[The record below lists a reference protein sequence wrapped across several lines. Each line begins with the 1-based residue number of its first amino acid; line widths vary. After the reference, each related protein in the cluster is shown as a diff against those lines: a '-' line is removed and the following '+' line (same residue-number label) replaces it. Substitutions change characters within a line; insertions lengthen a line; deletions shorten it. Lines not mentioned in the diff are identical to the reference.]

1 MTFAPVLYFV
11 SCFKKKDI
19 LFNGMLARAKSPAG
33 FILVATKHRKQKT
46 SAMKLA
52 SKMTKLLS
60 MITFTNVIDICR
72 MR

>member
-11 SCFKKKDI
+11 SCFKKNDI

-33 FILVATKHRKQKT
+33 FILVAKKRKQRT

-60 MITFTNVIDICR
+60 KITFTNVIDICR